1 MLRTRTQ
8 LSSASSVLQ
17 PDVLAGDRVVIDAD
31 GAALYELS
39 LRDHW
44 GDGLPLIAPTEERV
58 RALIEATPWHADD
71 VICVL
76 PPKSRETT
84 IELAAVNAAMAGC
97 APEGF
102 AYLVAALEAI
112 SAPEHN
118 LYGLTTTTSS
128 VIPMLVING
137 PSRDRAGIDYGPGCM
152 GGAAGRGSSTIG
164 RALALCLRNIGG
176 QRVGDTSKSVFGQ
189 PARVSGLCF
198 GEWEERS
205 PWPSLAQQWG
215 YAAGIDVVTAH
226 SGKGT
231 MPLADVNCDDAR
243 DLLYL
248 LAKSLAFPLSNKF
261 LTPIAGN
268 GQTVVAIN
276 PMWAE
281 RFGREFPDIDD
292 CKGYLHEHAWQPI
305 DLWPQKNR
313 EILHAKDRV
322 DAQGRVFMNE
332 RPDQFVLVV
341 CGGLGNLHAVA
352 LPSWGDSELAHR
364 AVVWPT

>member
-8 LSSASSVLQ
+8 LSSSSSVPQ
-17 PDVLAGDRVVIDAD
+17 ADALAADRVVVDTD
-31 GAALYELS
+31 GEAIYELS
-39 LRDHW
+39 LRDRW
-44 GDGLPLIAPTEERV
+44 GDGLPLLAPTEERV
-58 RALIEATPWHADD
+58 RRLLAATPWHADD

-76 PPKSRETT
+76 PPKNREAT

-102 AYLVAALEAI
+102 PYLVAALEAI
-112 SAPEHN
+112 SVPEHN

-128 VIPMLVING
+128 VVPMLVVNG

-152 GGAAGRGSSTIG
+152 GGAAGRGSSTIA
-164 RALALCLRNIGG
+164 RALSLCLRNIGG

-198 GEWEERS
+198 GEWEQRS
-205 PWPSLAQQWG
+205 PWPSLAAQWG
-215 YAAGIDVVTAH
+215 YGADADVVTAH
-226 SGKGT
+226 GGKGT

-248 LAKSLAFPLSNKF
+248 IAKSLAFPLSNKF

-268 GQTVVAIN
+268 GQTVLAIN

-281 RFGREFPDIDD
+281 RFGREFPNLDD
-292 CKGYLHEHAWQPI
+292 CKAFLHEHAWQPI
-305 DLWPQKNR
+305 DLWPAKNQA
-313 EILHAKDRV
+313 ILYAKDRV
-322 DAQGRVFMNE
+322 DASGRVWLNA
-332 RPDQFVLVV
+332 RPDQIVTVV
-341 CGGLGNLHAVA
+341 CGGLGNLHAIA
-352 LPSWGDSELAHR
+352 LPSWGDSEIAHQQVLW
-364 AVVWPT
+364 A